1 MVTVAID
8 LVERIHDGDIGALIC
23 ALFPF
28 AIVSWLI
35 LRVYILPAR
44 KWKTPEGPNEPT
56 YFYRKKQAAAEK
68 KPPEPGAKK
77 RST

>member
-1 MVTVAID
+1 MVTVGID
-8 LVERIHDGDIGALIC
+8 VVERIHDGDIGALIC
-23 ALFPF
+23 ALIPV

-44 KWKTPEGPNEPT
+44 RWKTPEGRKERT
-56 YFYRKKQAAAEK
+56 HFYRKKQAAAEK
-68 KPPEPGAKK
+68 EPSEPGAKT